1 MKEIIE
7 SIEEFE
13 CNCDGESGYWVRTNL
28 QTIEMSI
35 DNGQSCCERWGY
47 FWSNDNVE
55 EFIGAELLSVEIV
68 DKSLNMKLFVA
79 NVDDEDAIFINLN
92 TSNGILQ
99 FTIYNQHNGYY
110 GHRVNIYSKQLTHEG
125 TL

>member
-13 CNCDGESGYWVRTNL
+13 CNCDGESGCWVRTNL